1 VLEGRSRHA
10 GREVGRQERQGGPSQ
25 ILPITYKKTY
35 KSVGGNF
42 SWSAQAFEIALKIT
56 YKKTYK
62 GIFAP
67 GIDTGRLVAVC
78 SVVPQRLAL
87 RRWEDVG
94 ACDAGEMVG

>member
-1 VLEGRSRHA
+1 MLAPVISC
-10 GREVGRQERQGGPSQ
+10 VS
-25 ILPITYKKTY
+25 

-42 SWSAQAFEIALKIT
+42 SKSAQASEIALKIT

-62 GIFAP
+62 GSFAP
-67 GIDTGRLVAVC
+67 GIDTGRLVGVS
-78 SVVPQRLAL
+78 SVVPQRFAL